1 MKINQHIEKIE
12 EVKVCHPDA
21 TNCHKTVKAGARGGI
36 GYICPK
42 LKNLSNGNSYYRKEN
57 L

>member
-21 TNCHKTVKAGARGGI
+21 TSCHKTVKGGARGGI